1 MIPFKDVYENL
12 GGSIRCSTLPIIR
25 ANAAGIRNTFAVVN
39 EVDPLLVC
47 MVGKLTPDKK
57 NSEICQAAVKDVGKP
72 VGRAKMLRMI
82 GVQLEGLVAALQAHG
97 VTVLRPD
104 EIALERVTACNA
116 IFARDGLLVIGQDVL
131 NSNLHLP
138 HRRDEHIAYMDSI
151 RSYFAGIGAIG
162 GASKSKSI
170 SKSKSKRKSK
180 GKGKG
185 KSKSKRKTRKL

>member
-1 MIPFKDVYENL
+1 
-12 GGSIRCSTLPIIR
+12 
-25 ANAAGIRNTFAVVN
+25 
-39 EVDPLLVC
+39 

-82 GVQLEGLVAALQAHG
+82 GAQLEGLVTALQAHG

-104 EIALERVTACNA
+104 EIALARVTACNA

-138 HRRDEHIAYMDSI
+138 HRRDEHIAYMESI
-151 RSYFAGIGAIG
+151 RTYFAGIGAVG
-162 GASKSKSI
+162 GARKSI
-170 SKSKSKRKSK
+170 SNYLKKHIKKSKL
-180 GKGKG
+180 
-185 KSKSKRKTRKL
+185 KTRKLTTRKLKTRKLYNKIYV